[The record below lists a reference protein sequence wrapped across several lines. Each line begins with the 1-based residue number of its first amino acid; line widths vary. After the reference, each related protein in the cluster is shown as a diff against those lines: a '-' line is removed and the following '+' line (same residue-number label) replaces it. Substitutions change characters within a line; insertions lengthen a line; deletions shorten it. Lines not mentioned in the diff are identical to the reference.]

1 MVVFMVMVVF
11 TVLAINKDKF
21 TVKLSDNKKINR
33 HILLQIKTLYMKSSM
48 MQTEY

>member
-21 TVKLSDNKKINR
+21 TVKLSDNKKIAR